1 MIKNKTIKLIFIVF
15 SVGLISSCANL
26 KAVQDFGT
34 ASKTF
39 GTSYDEV
46 YFGAYKT
53 CLGSRELNHTKAQVL
68 KLEGVNPESQIR
80 VDEMFCERWK
90 KFADVY
96 RESALALAD
105 FGTAL
110 ETLAS
115 KGNMDFQKQ
124 FTEITQNL
132 GSISPKLKLQEAN
145 VEKINLIA
153 QILLRSYIKGQA
165 AELIRDSEEEV
176 TATLELLS
184 VLSEIYTEQ
193 LNTYKGNINDIN
205 KLAEKLKNSDTALV
219 LQLLVRNNLS
229 KYSKREEILG
239 NYETGLN
246 DVKEA
251 YSQILERAKFT
262 KPNFDDPVF
271 QREMQE
277 FLIKIIKL
285 VQGSKALT
293 S

>member
-1 MIKNKTIKLIFIVF
+1 MIKNKIIKLIFIVF
-15 SVGLISSCANL
+15 SVGLISSCVNL

-68 KLEGVNPESQIR
+68 RLEEVNPETQIKG
-80 VDEMFCERWK
+80 DENFCARWK

-96 RESALALAD
+96 RETALAFAD

-124 FTEITQNL
+124 FTEITENL
-132 GSISPKLKLQEAN
+132 GSISPKLKLQEGN
-145 VEKINLIA
+145 VEKINLLA
-153 QILLRSYIKGQA
+153 QLLLRSYIKRQA
-165 AELIRDSEEEV
+165 AMLIRDSEPEV
-176 TATLELLS
+176 TATLELLP
-184 VLSEIYTEQ
+184 VLSDIYTEQ
-193 LNTYKGNINDIN
+193 LNTYKGNIDDVN
-205 KLAEKLKNSDTALV
+205 KLAEKLNNTDTALV
-219 LQLLVRNNLS
+219 LQLLVRDNLN
-229 KYSKREEILG
+229 KFSKRKEILE
-239 NYETGLN
+239 NYETALN
-246 DVKEA
+246 DVKVS

-262 KPNFDDPVF
+262 KPKFDDPVF

>member
-1 MIKNKTIKLIFIVF
+1 
-15 SVGLISSCANL
+15 
-26 KAVQDFGT
+26 
-34 ASKTF
+34 
-39 GTSYDEV
+39 
-46 YFGAYKT
+46 
-53 CLGSRELNHTKAQVL
+53 
-68 KLEGVNPESQIR
+68 
-80 VDEMFCERWK
+80 
-90 KFADVY
+90 
-96 RESALALAD
+96 
-105 FGTAL
+105 
-110 ETLAS
+110 
-115 KGNMDFQKQ
+115 MDFQKQ